1 MRKVLSILV
10 AGLIVSLL
18 GSVAL
23 AGVEI
28 TVIMPDHE
36 ADILG
41 YFEQKAVE
49 FEQKT
54 GTKVSIVSA
63 SWDRVADKL
72 LPALAAGSSAYD
84 VVEFDNCWVAQFAE
98 TEWLLP
104 LENYAGTEYIQDML
118 PALNSLFSAKG
129 HLYGVTWNNDMRFF
143 MYNAR
148 MLKEAGIA
156 DPPLTWNELVEQS
169 RRLMAA
175 GIAKYGFIEGWEM
188 GQALA
193 NAQTVFAHSFGGRLL
208 DERGNPTLDSS
219 ECVGALQFMVD
230 LLHKYRIVDP
240 ASLTSSQEVS
250 QNVFLRGD
258 TAFFPQAWP
267 GLYRY
272 SRNPEVSNIVEEV
285 EVAPKPL
292 GVTKGIGA
300 ALSLPEALAIPK
312 TSKHPDEAWA
322 FIQFI
327 TNKETNKAQSLAI
340 GSLPIWTELFT
351 DPELLKLYPYWKQ
364 FGKQAQYLH
373 GLPQVTWYSEFSHV
387 CTVEVMNALTQV
399 KTVEEATRDMMKA
412 VEAIEK

>member
-1 MRKVLSILV
+1 MKKALSILLV
-10 AGLIVSLL
+10 GLIASLF
-18 GSVAL
+18 GSLAL
-23 AGVEI
+23 AGTEI

-41 YFEQKAVE
+41 YFEQKALS
-49 FEQKT
+49 FEKKT
-54 GTKVSIVSA
+54 GTKVNIVSA

-84 VVEFDNCWVAQFAE
+84 VCEFDNCWVAQFAE

-104 LENYAGTEYIQDML
+104 LDDYAGVEYVEDML
-118 PALNSLFSAKG
+118 PALNSLFSAKE

-148 MLKEAGIA
+148 MLKDAGIA
-156 DPPLTWNELVEQS
+156 GPPLTWNELIEQS

-175 GIAKYGFIEGWEM
+175 GTAKYGFIEGWEM

-193 NAQTVFAHSFGGRLL
+193 NAQTVLVHSFGGRLL
-208 DERGNPTLDSS
+208 DEKGNPTLDSS
-219 ECVGALQFMVD
+219 ECVAALQLMVD
-230 LLHKYRIVDP
+230 LLHKYKIINP

-258 TAFFPQAWP
+258 TTFFPQAWP
-267 GLYRY
+267 GLYSY
-272 SRNPEVSNIVEEV
+272 SRSSDVSNIIGEV

-292 GVTKGIGA
+292 GVTKDMGA

-312 TSKHPDEAWA
+312 TSRHPDEAWA

-327 TNKETNKAQSLAI
+327 SNKKTNKAQSLAI
-340 GSLPIWTELFT
+340 GSLPIWTELFN
-351 DPELLKLYPYWKQ
+351 DPELLRLYPYWKQ
-364 FGKQAQYLH
+364 FGKQAKYLH
-373 GLPQVTWYSEFSHV
+373 GLPQVTWYSEFSRV
-387 CTVEVMNALTQV
+387 CQVEVMNALTQV
-399 KTVEEATRDMMKA
+399 KTVEKATKDMMRA

>member
-1 MRKVLSILV
+1 MRKLVSMLVVGLMVSVLSSV
-10 AGLIVSLL
+10 VFAGT
-18 GSVAL
+18 
-23 AGVEI
+23 EI

-54 GTKVSIVSA
+54 GVKVNIVSA

-72 LPALAAGSSAYD
+72 LPALASGSSAYD
-84 VVEFDNCWVAQFAE
+84 VCEFDNCWVAQFAE

-104 LENYAGTEYIQDML
+104 LEDYAGEEYVKDML
-118 PALNSLFSAKG
+118 PYLNDLFSAKG

-156 DPPLTWNELVEQS
+156 DPPLTWDELVEQS
-169 RRLMAA
+169 KRLMAT

-193 NAQTVFAHSFGGRLL
+193 NAHTVFVYSFGGKII
-208 DERGNPTLDSS
+208 DEKGNPVLDSPES
-219 ECVGALQFMVD
+219 MAALQFMVD
-230 LLHKYRIVDP
+230 LVHKYKVVDP

-267 GLYRY
+267 GLYGY
-272 SRNPEVSNIVEEV
+272 SRDPEVSNIVGEV
-285 EVAPKPL
+285 KVAPKSL
-292 GVTKGIGA
+292 GVTKDIGA
-300 ALSLPEALAIPK
+300 GLSLPEALAIPK
-312 TSKHPDEAWA
+312 FSKHPDEAWA
-322 FIQFI
+322 FIHFI
-327 TNKETNKAQSLAI
+327 TNKKANKAQSLAI
-340 GSLPIWTELFT
+340 GSLPIWSELFN

-364 FGKQAQYLH
+364 FGKQAEYLR
-373 GLPQVTWYSEFSHV
+373 GLPQVTWYSELSRI
-387 CTVEVMNALTQV
+387 CQVEVMNALTQV
-399 KTVEEATRDMMKA
+399 KTVEEATRDMMEAIK
-412 VEAIEK
+412 AIEK